1 MCYIIDSKNRGERKA
16 MKTYGITAK
25 NKFGYMMGDLGMQ
38 FVFGLIASV
47 LQKYYTDVLQI
58 PIALVM
64 VLFIVARIWDAVN
77 DPMWGTYVD
86 TLPVNPDGRYRV
98 WIKRVSIPLAVATVL
113 MFVRIPGLSTTGYFI
128 YACITYIAFGMIY
141 TGMNVPYGSMASVMT
156 TDDRER
162 SALST
167 FRSIGSTL
175 GTAPAM
181 VLIMLCYTKVNGVR
195 VMDYT
200 KIILGVSLI
209 SILSVLAYTLCFRW
223 TEERVV
229 SAPKKTAEKGATRK
243 AVANILKSGPFWVL
257 SIVAMLFLAGSVFS
271 QSYYTY
277 LADKYFD
284 MPALATLALVCEYL
298 PVAVLML
305 FVGKLVVRFGRKEIC
320 SLGLLIAGVFK
331 VALFFIQT
339 HNPYVF
345 LAFCLLSGIGNAV
358 MLLQS
363 WALVT
368 EVIDYN
374 DVKYGVRDEATS
386 YSLFSFIRK
395 LGHAVSAVFV
405 NASLMSIGYSVNNV
419 TESTLK
425 GMYNSTV
432 LIPGV
437 CFLTGFVLL
446 FFFYP
451 LGKKEVAQLQTD
463 KGELIRLRME
473 TGEET

>member
-1 MCYIIDSKNRGERKA
+1 
-16 MKTYGITAK
+16 MKTSGITTK
-25 NKFGYMMGDLGMQ
+25 NKVGYMMGDLGMQ

-58 PIALVM
+58 RIALVM

-86 TLPVNPDGRYRV
+86 TLPVNSDGRYRV
-98 WIKRVSIPLAVATVL
+98 WIKRVSVPLAIATVL
-113 MFVRIPGLSTTGYFI
+113 MFVKIPGLSPTGYFV

-167 FRSIGSTL
+167 FRSVGSTL
-175 GTAPAM
+175 GTVPAM
-181 VLIMLCYTKVNGVR
+181 LLIMLCYSKVGGVR
-195 VMDYT
+195 VMDYR
-200 KIILGVSLI
+200 KIITGVIII
-209 SILSVLAYTLCFRW
+209 SALSVVAYTLCYRW

-229 SAPKKTAEKGATRK
+229 SAPKEAREKGATRK
-243 AVANILKSGPFWVL
+243 AVMNILKSRPFIVL
-257 SIVAMLFLAGSVFS
+257 SVVAMLFLAGSVFS

-277 LADKYFD
+277 LADKYFG
-284 MPALATLALVCEYL
+284 MPAFATLALVCEYL

-305 FVGKLVVRFGRKEIC
+305 FVGKLVVKFGRKEIC
-320 SLGLLIAGVFK
+320 ALGLLIAGAFK
-331 VALFFIQT
+331 IVLYFLQT
-339 HNPYVF
+339 TNVWVF
-345 LAFCLLSGIGNAV
+345 LLCGLLSGIGNAV

-374 DVKYGVRDEATS
+374 DVKLGVRDEATS

-405 NASLMSIGYSVNNV
+405 NASLMAIGYSTANLSE
-419 TESTLK
+419 TTLK
-425 GMYNSTV
+425 GMYNSSV
-432 LIPGV
+432 LIPGIM
-437 CFLTGFVLL
+437 FLVGFVLL
-446 FFFYP
+446 WFFYP
-451 LGKKEVAQLQTD
+451 LGKKQVEQLQTD
-463 KGELIRLRME
+463 KEKLISERL
-473 TGEET
+473 

>member
-1 MCYIIDSKNRGERKA
+1 
-16 MKTYGITAK
+16 MKTYGITTK
-25 NKFGYMMGDLGMQ
+25 NKVGYMMGDLGMQ

-77 DPMWGTYVD
+77 DPLWGTYVD
-86 TLPVNPDGRYRV
+86 TLPVNKDGRYRV
-98 WIKRVSIPLAVATVL
+98 WIKRVALPLCFATIL
-113 MFVRIPGLSTTGYFI
+113 MFVKIPGLSTTGYFI

-167 FRSIGSTL
+167 FRSVGSTL

-195 VMDYT
+195 FMDYR
-200 KIILGVSLI
+200 KIITGVCLI
-209 SILSVLAYTLCFRW
+209 SVLAVVAYMLCYRW

-229 SAPKKTAEKGATRK
+229 SAPKKAREKGATRK
-243 AVANILKSGPFWVL
+243 AVANILRSGPFWVL
-257 SIVAMLFLAGSVFS
+257 SIVSMLFLAGSVFS

-298 PVAVLML
+298 PVAILML

-320 SLGLLIAGVFK
+320 ALGLLIAGAFK
-331 VALFFIQT
+331 IMLFFIQT
-339 HNPYVF
+339 TNPYVF
-345 LAFCLLSGIGNAV
+345 LVFCLLSGIGNAV

-374 DVKYGVRDEATS
+374 DVKLGVRDEATS

-405 NASLMSIGYSVNNV
+405 NASLMSIGYSVSNI
-419 TESTLK
+419 TAPMLK
-425 GMYNSTV
+425 GMYNSSV
-432 LIPGV
+432 LIPGI

-446 FFFYP
+446 QFFYP
-451 LGKKEVAQLQTD
+451 LGKKQVAQLQID
-463 KGELIRLRME
+463 KMKLI
-473 TGEET
+473 EERQK